1 MLALALWLGLLGP
14 PAEAGSS
21 EVCLSLAYFDFREE
35 DLRDATAY
43 LLRYTHD
50 LTDRYALQ
58 GSLGMSFSSFS
69 GSVEGESLKDEPATV
84 SVWYVSVLYKFR
96 ITERLRSFTAMGI
109 GGVTRHIK
117 GFRPEGKMTFNFG
130 GGLKFL
136 PAERVVLSFGIRSFF
151 SSVSVGGFS
160 PSSGFIS
167 FWPSGT
173 REVLEVGGGLGVMF

>member
-1 MLALALWLGLLGP
+1 MFALVLWLGLLGP

-21 EVCLSLAYFDFREE
+21 EVCLSFAHFDFGERS
-35 DLRDATAY
+35 LKDATAY
-43 LLRYTHD
+43 LVRYTYE
-50 LTDRYALQ
+50 LTNRYALQ

-69 GSVEGESLKDEPATV
+69 GSVEGESVQDEPATV
-84 SVWYVSVLYKFR
+84 FVWYVSVLYKFR

-109 GGVTRHIK
+109 GGMTRHIRS
-117 GFRPEGKMTFNFG
+117 FRPEGRMTFNFG

-136 PAERVVLSFGIRSFF
+136 PDERVVLSFGIRSFF
-151 SSVSVGGFS
+151 SSVSVGGFL

-173 REVLEVGGGLGVMF
+173 REVLEVSGGLGVMF